1 MDIITYD
8 VVADDNGG
16 EHMSGSHYYSLCRRH
31 MGKAVEIR
39 THGGRVHRGIIERVS
54 PNRVYLRPLGR
65 TRGLGGFGLGYYG
78 YGFGFGFGVALGAI
92 ATLAVLPFFF
102 W

>member
-1 MDIITYD
+1 
-8 VVADDNGG
+8 
-16 EHMSGSHYYSLCRRH
+16 MSGAHYYSVCQRH

-39 THGGRVHRGIIERVS
+39 THCGRVHRGIIERLS
-54 PNRVYLRPLGR
+54 PNRVYIRPLERGG
-65 TRGLGGFGLGYYG
+65 GLGGFGIGYYG
-78 YGFGFGFGVALGAI
+78 YGFGYGVALGAI

>member
-1 MDIITYD
+1 
-8 VVADDNGG
+8 
-16 EHMSGSHYYSLCRRH
+16 MSGAHYYSVCQRH

-39 THGGRVHRGIIERVS
+39 THCGRVHRGIIERVS
-54 PNRVYLRPLGR
+54 PNRVYIRPLERRG
-65 TRGLGGFGLGYYG
+65 GLGGFGIGYYG
-78 YGFGFGFGVALGAI
+78 YGFGYGVALGAI